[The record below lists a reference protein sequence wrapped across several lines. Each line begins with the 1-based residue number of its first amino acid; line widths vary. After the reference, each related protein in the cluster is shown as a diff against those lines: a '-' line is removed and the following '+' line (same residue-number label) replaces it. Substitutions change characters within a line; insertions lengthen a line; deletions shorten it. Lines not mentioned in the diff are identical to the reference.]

1 MSPVSPASFL
11 TTSDED
17 LSRAQLDELLRDDRV
32 LHRFEHCV
40 FDGEDLDGVDLR
52 GAEFISCFKHSL
64 LVSADL
70 RGIAF
75 RKQTVEGLNL
85 MGADLAG
92 CDFSDAVLVDC
103 DLTNASLKNTKFAG
117 ADLRRA
123 QLGMVQVGDLL
134 QHFKGSTIS
143 TEQAAALVVGLGVN
157 VV

>member
-52 GAEFISCFKHSL
+52 G
-64 LVSADL
+64 
-70 RGIAF
+70 IAF

-85 MGADLAG
+85 TGADLAG
-92 CDFSDAVLVDC
+92 CDFCDAVLVDC